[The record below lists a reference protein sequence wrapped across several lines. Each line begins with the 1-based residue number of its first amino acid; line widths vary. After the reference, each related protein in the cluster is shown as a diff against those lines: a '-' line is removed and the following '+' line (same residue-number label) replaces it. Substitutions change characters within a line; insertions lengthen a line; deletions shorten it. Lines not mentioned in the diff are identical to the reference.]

1 MAQKYVKNMIFFYFF
16 TAMATKLQQFTI
28 GLCAAA
34 MLSACSS
41 GDATEKELNASRDA
55 GRRQAEA
62 ALTYPK
68 ESMAREKAIFEIRAR
83 ETRLRDAGF
92 EECADAY
99 IEAAGAVLEGNL

>member
-1 MAQKYVKNMIFFYFF
+1 MAQKYGKNMIFCNFV

-62 ALTYPK
+62 ALH
-68 ESMAREKAIFEIRAR
+68 IRKNRWPAKR
-83 ETRLRDAGF
+83 QYSRSEPAKHGYATQASKN
-92 EECADAY
+92 APMP
-99 IEAAGAVLEGNL
+99 I

>member
-1 MAQKYVKNMIFFYFF
+1 MP
-16 TAMATKLQQFTI
+16 
-28 GLCAAA
+28 
-34 MLSACSS
+34 
-41 GDATEKELNASRDA
+41 
-55 GRRQAEA
+55 
-62 ALTYPK
+62 TYPK